1 MTQLCTLWSYSR
13 IDGRGLVP
21 ERTPQKVLDLLRS
34 RTLVTLDDVRSAL
47 EGASRATAFR
57 YLAQVPYR
65 RSYNHNG
72 RYYALH
78 DPTRYDRFGLW
89 SRGNIHFSIDGS
101 LRATVRR
108 LVHEAEAGATHR
120 ELQERLRIRVRTTL
134 LDLLR
139 KGEVDR
145 ERLAEVSVYLHVDP
159 AVREQQVRRRK
170 DQINAQHV
178 TAEKAE
184 VDDAVV
190 IQVLLTLIRHPGS
203 QPAEVARHLYGVVP
217 PITLDQV
224 HAVFARYELEKKEEA

>member
-1 MTQLCTLWSYSR
+1 MQK
-13 IDGRGLVP
+13 GGLVAD
-21 ERTPQKVLDLLRS
+21 RTPQKLLELLRS

-72 RYYALH
+72 RYYAFH
-78 DPTRYDRFGLW
+78 DPTRYDRSGLW
-89 SRGNIHFSIDGS
+89 SRGDVHFSIDGS

-139 KGEVDR
+139 KGEIDR

-159 AVREQQVRRRK
+159 TVRMQQLQRRN
-170 DQINAQHV
+170 DQINAQQV
-178 TAEKAE
+178 ADIE
-184 VDDAVV
+184 VSDAVV
-190 IQVLLTLIRHPGS
+190 IQILLTLIRHPGA
-203 QPAEVARHLYGVVP
+203 PPTEVARHLYGVVP
-217 PITLDQV
+217 PITLAQV
-224 HAVFARYELEKKEEA
+224 QAVFTRYELEKKEEA

>member
-1 MTQLCTLWSYSR
+1 VA
-13 IDGRGLVP
+13 D
-21 ERTPQKVLDLLRS
+21 RTPQKLLDLLRS

-89 SRGNIHFSIDGS
+89 SRGDVHFSIDGS

-139 KGEVDR
+139 KGEVER
-145 ERLAEVSVYLHVDP
+145 ERLAEVSVYLHIDP
-159 AVREQQVRRRK
+159 TVREQQLQRRR
-170 DQINAQHV
+170 DQINARQV
-178 TAEKAE
+178 VDIE
-184 VDDAVV
+184 VSDAVV
-190 IQVLLTLIRHPGS
+190 IQILLTLIRHPGA
-203 QPAEVARHLYGVVP
+203 QPTEVARHLYGIVP
-217 PITLDQV
+217 PITLEQV
-224 HAVFARYELEKKEEA
+224 QAVFARYELEKKEEA